1 MSISANTVRTS
12 SRFDAMA
19 FITSANIS
27 SSKRSLSGVRS
38 IRSETSATSS
48 IRCFASMYSLPG
60 IMAASP

>member
-1 MSISANTVRTS
+1 
-12 SRFDAMA
+12 
-19 FITSANIS
+19 
-27 SSKRSLSGVRS
+27 LSGVRS